1 MARNFP
7 ICKESLANSSKCCK
21 TSVEDPVLLVDGEFE
36 LQRSPVVVNLK
47 GECKLRDFYLLH
59 PEFYYSRT
67 NLTRK
72 PVPRGILNR
81 LL

>member
-1 MARNFP
+1 MEIILEVIIQNLNF
-7 ICKESLANSSKCCK
+7 KSKA
-21 TSVEDPVLLVDGEFE
+21 TVPLNLL
-36 LQRSPVVVNLK
+36 LSQIQWSPVVVNLK
-47 GECKLRDFYLLH
+47 GECKLRGFCLLH
-59 PEFYYSRT
+59 PEFYYGRT